1 MTTSTRTTCVPFPL
15 CFCFATHETRDAGKG
30 YRGTPT
36 AHPSALRAFF
46 SLGTRA
52 SLGFRRAFFRKLFVR
67 ASVTGRSPDP
77 RNGDSPR
84 AFSDPR
90 PRLGRAL
97 NPPERPRDAGQGHDQ
112 VQEDHLLHLPRRPP
126 TTVGKVRE
134 PPRPRRS
141 PRKSTKN
148 GLHFS
153 RSRRRSFG
161 SPFSLRV
168 FGGLAK
174 TQRTKRARVFEKKK
188 RRVARFFPPRKTA
201 FTRRVVVFREPR
213 RSASSRHAVPLSLAD
228 L

>member
-90 PRLGRAL
+90 PRLGHAL

-112 VQEDHLLHLPRRPP
+112 VQEDHLLDLPRRPP

-134 PPRPRRS
+134 PPRP

-153 RSRRRSFG
+153 RSRTRSFG
-161 SPFSLRV
+161 SPFLARFRERGENALNESKSAEFRV
-168 FGGLAK
+168 FFHPRAAK
-174 TQRTKRARVFEKKK
+174 IRVF
-188 RRVARFFPPRKTA
+188 
-201 FTRRVVVFREPR
+201 
-213 RSASSRHAVPLSLAD
+213 SSRGTSLSR
-228 L
+228 

>member
-1 MTTSTRTTCVPFPL
+1 MTTSTRTTCVPFPP

-90 PRLGRAL
+90 PRLGHAL

-112 VQEDHLLHLPRRPP
+112 VQEDHLLDLPRRPP

-141 PRKSTKN
+141 PRKSTK
-148 GLHFS
+148 
-153 RSRRRSFG
+153 
-161 SPFSLRV
+161 
-168 FGGLAK
+168 
-174 TQRTKRARVFEKKK
+174 KRAPLFSSRTREIFW
-188 RRVARFFPPRKTA
+188 VAFSCA
-201 FTRRVVVFREPR
+201 F
-213 RSASSRHAVPLSLAD
+213 SGASSRKRC
-228 L
+228 

>member
-90 PRLGRAL
+90 PRLGHAL

-112 VQEDHLLHLPRRPP
+112 VQEDHLLDLPRRPP

-141 PRKSTKN
+141 PRKSTK
-148 GLHFS
+148 
-153 RSRRRSFG
+153 
-161 SPFSLRV
+161 
-168 FGGLAK
+168 
-174 TQRTKRARVFEKKK
+174 KRAPLFSSRTREIFW
-188 RRVARFFPPRKTA
+188 VAFSCA
-201 FTRRVVVFREPR
+201 F
-213 RSASSRHAVPLSLAD
+213 SGASSRKRVEQTNRKAPSSAFFSPSARAAKIRVFSSRGTSLSR
-228 L
+228 

>member
-15 CFCFATHETRDAGKG
+15 CFCFTTHETRDAGKG

-90 PRLGRAL
+90 PPSDARV
-97 NPPERPRDAGQGHDQ
+97 PPRTSPRRRPRPRPS
-112 VQEDHLLHLPRRPP
+112 PRRPP
-126 TTVGKVRE
+126 
-134 PPRPRRS
+134 PRFTEASANDRGEGARTPS
-141 PRKSTKN
+141 TASLPRKSTKN
-148 GLHFS
+148 GLHVS
-153 RSRRRSFG
+153 RSREREIFWVEFSCAFSGRGENATFRSACESKSAEF
-161 SPFSLRV
+161 RV
-168 FGGLAK
+168 FFL
-174 TQRTKRARVFEKKK
+174 E
-188 RRVARFFPPRKTA
+188 RKT
-201 FTRRVVVFREPR
+201 R
-213 RSASSRHAVPLSLAD
+213 RSASSHHAVPLSLAD

>member
-36 AHPSALRAFF
+36 AQPSALRAFF

-90 PRLGRAL
+90 PRLGHAL

-112 VQEDHLLHLPRRPP
+112 VQEDHLLDLPRRPP

-134 PPRPRRS
+134 PPRP

-148 GLHFS
+148 GLHS
-153 RSRRRSFG
+153 RSRTRSFG
-161 SPFSLRV
+161 SPKFLRV
-168 FGGLAK
+168 FGSVFAK
-174 TQRTKRARVFEKKK
+174 TR
-188 RRVARFFPPRKTA
+188 
-201 FTRRVVVFREPR
+201 
-213 RSASSRHAVPLSLAD
+213 
-228 L
+228 

>member
-36 AHPSALRAFF
+36 AQPSALRAFF

-90 PRLGRAL
+90 PRLGHAL

-112 VQEDHLLHLPRRPP
+112 VQEDHLLDLPRRPP

-134 PPRPRRS
+134 PPRP

-148 GLHFS
+148 GPPPLFS
-153 RSRRRSFG
+153 VANEIFCLGRLF
-161 SPFSLRV
+161 LRV
-168 FGGLAK
+168 FGSLLAK
-174 TQRTKRARVFEKKK
+174 TR
-188 RRVARFFPPRKTA
+188 
-201 FTRRVVVFREPR
+201 
-213 RSASSRHAVPLSLAD
+213 
-228 L
+228 